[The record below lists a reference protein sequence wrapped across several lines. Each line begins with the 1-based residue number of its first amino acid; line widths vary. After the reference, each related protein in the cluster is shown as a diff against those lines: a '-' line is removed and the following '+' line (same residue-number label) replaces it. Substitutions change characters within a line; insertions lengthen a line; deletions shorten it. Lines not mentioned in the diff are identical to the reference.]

1 MTNWPRM
8 PDFVPVANKRLFH
21 RNAHYSDINR
31 KDLSDVIDAFRAR
44 IVNWY
49 IRPAQKLRAS
59 SGHYSFNVVALTCML
74 VDTLAQYRYDLP
86 QSNGPRF
93 QDHAAI
99 YQTLINPPI
108 KYQFGGASRQITDYA
123 MAVWVCYRCGILHE
137 SNVMLCGVISGERRI
152 MQQKPG
158 QWSTMSY
165 AGASPGPS
173 ALRAHFASKFER
185 SFGIPVPKIL

>member
-21 RNAHYSDINR
+21 RNATTQTLTGRICPMSSM
-31 KDLSDVIDAFRAR
+31 LFAR

-137 SNVMLCGVISGERRI
+137 SHVMLCGVISGERRI